1 MNKEEQIRSLDACLI
16 CLDQYKTAG
25 SFEMAIKFVGM
36 MNLIANIR
44 ESIAEG
50 TPWAGKMSTI
60 EEMTRPSAE
69 EVAAQILK
77 EINGG

>member
-36 MNLIANIR
+36 MNLIASVR
-44 ESIAEG
+44 EELAKN
-50 TPWAGKMSTI
+50 TPWEGKMSTM
-60 EEMTRPSAE
+60 EEMMRPSAE